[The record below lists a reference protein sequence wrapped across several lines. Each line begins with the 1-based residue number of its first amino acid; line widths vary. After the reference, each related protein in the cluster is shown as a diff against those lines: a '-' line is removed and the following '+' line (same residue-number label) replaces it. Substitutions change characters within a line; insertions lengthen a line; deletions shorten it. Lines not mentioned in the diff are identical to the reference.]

1 MSLLLT
7 LSVARS
13 KTPAISPASAG
24 SSSPESGAASYLTS
38 RGVVEVV
45 VPTDVW
51 LLIFALATSLLAGAL
66 AYSASPRQR
75 WLRVPLPAFPTLV
88 SAVLAAIV
96 GFRAWAE
103 ALHFV
108 S

>member
-1 MSLLLT
+1 M
-7 LSVARS
+7 
-13 KTPAISPASAG
+13 
-24 SSSPESGAASYLTS
+24 
-38 RGVVEVV
+38 
-45 VPTDVW
+45 PTDIW
-51 LLIFALATSLLAGAL
+51 LLIFALATWALAGVL

-96 GFRAWAE
+96 GLRAWAE
-103 ALHFV
+103 ALHLL